1 MKKITI
7 NSLEYTLRNILRN
20 FFVYEEIKGA
30 PFTFGKLIDEYLLFY
45 CTLLAN
51 NETFSMSFADFID
64 VCDAN
69 PSLFSEYE
77 KFVVSEL
84 EKQAQFA
91 SKETD
96 KSTKKREADKHT

>member
-7 NSLEYTLRNILRN
+7 NGTEYALKNILRN
-20 FFVYEEIKGA
+20 FFVYEEIKGE
-30 PFTFGKLIDEYLLFY
+30 PFTFGKLVDEYLLFY

-51 NETFSMSFADFID
+51 NEAFSMSFADFID
-64 VCDAN
+64 VCDAD
-69 PSLFSEYE
+69 PTLFVEYK

-91 SKETD
+91 SNNT
-96 KSTKKREADKHT
+96 TKKKRSR

>member
-7 NSLEYTLRNILRN
+7 NGLEYTLRNILRN

-69 PSLFSEYE
+69 PS
-77 KFVVSEL
+77 SEL

>member
-7 NSLEYTLRNILRN
+7 NGLEYTLRNILRN

-69 PSLFSEYE
+69 PSLFSEYK

-91 SKETD
+91 SK
-96 KSTKKREADKHT
+96 